1 MIEIDL
7 SEPIEI
13 THFGKNI
20 QKGQWQHSGR
30 VLDDHLAVFVTDGSA
45 CFSFAEKSFLIESGS
60 YVIVPAKNRYEVHT
74 DSFCEYYFFHFLSG
88 VVESENEVINLQA
101 PVNYLKIPMF
111 AFALPRIEKRT
122 VFLNI
127 NGKFN
132 IEIASILKKC
142 GQLSFNLSGTNRILF
157 DIEITKILVILSE
170 ISMRKKNQYPQIM
183 EDMIAYIQKNYT
195 KKITLS
201 DIAKQF
207 SVSESYAAR
216 IFKKN
221 LNVTAGEYIMALKL
235 DYASQLL
242 LSSNMSVREISE
254 YLSFYDEFYFSKKF
268 KQRYKK
274 TPKQYRM
281 FSFSK

>member
-7 SEPIEI
+7 SERIEI

-45 CFSFAEKSFLIESGS
+45 HFSFAGKRFLIESGS

-74 DSFCEYYFFHFLSG
+74 ESFCEYYFFHFLSG
-88 VVESENEVINLQA
+88 IIESENGVSNFRA

-111 AFALPRIEKRT
+111 AFALPRMDKRNI
-122 VFLNI
+122 FLNLH
-127 NGKFN
+127 GKFN
-132 IEIASILKKC
+132 FEIVSILEKC

-170 ISMRKKNQYPQIM
+170 ISLKKENQYPQII
-183 EDMIAYIQKNYT
+183 EDMIAYIQKNYN

-201 DIAKQF
+201 DIAEQF
-207 SVSESYAAR
+207 SVSKSYAAR
-216 IFKKN
+216 IFKKYLN
-221 LNVTAGEYIMALKL
+221 LTAGEYIMALKL

-242 LSSNMSVREISE
+242 LSSNMSIREVSE
-254 YLSFYDEFYFSKKF
+254 YLGFYDEFYFSKKF
-268 KQRYKK
+268 KLRYRK

-281 FSFSK
+281 LSFTK